1 MYISKY
7 LNTLNMLDI
16 KNSFQKVIQKL
27 IPKYQVLDKEKSV
40 EELLTSILEL
50 DDTKVI
56 HSPISGIYYVFNS
69 SLGYNLRVTRYN
81 ITVSNHDF
89 SFQEDL
95 SEAFSKHLN
104 DLLDAYLESEI
115 SNIEREVEENRMDLL
130 GKMKNRILIKYGIQQ
145 KNQEAISSGNV

>member
-130 GKMKNRILIKYGIQQ
+130 GKMKSRILIKYGIQQ